1 MEAIPKTR
9 SPAAQRP
16 HRDVEGLDPKG
27 FRPNVGMVLTNSQ
40 GQVLWARRVGQ
51 QNAWQFP
58 QGGIAPGET
67 PIEALYREL
76 YEEVGLRSENVEILG
91 QTQGWLRYRL
101 PKRLKRSNSSSQ
113 FRGQKQKWFLLRL
126 ISDEAHLNVSLT
138 EKPEFDHWKW
148 VSYWYPLRQVV
159 SFKRQVYRR
168 ALKELAVSL
177 IVEE

>member
-40 GQVLWARRVGQ
+40 GQVLWARRLGQ

-91 QTQGWLRYRL
+91 QTQGWLRYSL
-101 PKRLKRSNSSSQ
+101 PKRLKRSNSPQ

-168 ALKELAVSL
+168 ALKELAASL
-177 IVEE
+177 VVEE